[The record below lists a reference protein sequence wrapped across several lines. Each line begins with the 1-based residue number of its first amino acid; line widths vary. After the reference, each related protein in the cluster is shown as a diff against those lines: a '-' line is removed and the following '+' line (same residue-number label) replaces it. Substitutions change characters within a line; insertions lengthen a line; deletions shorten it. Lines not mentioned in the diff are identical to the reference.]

1 MATNDNNRTNRARTA
16 VAAKREAAK
25 ARVEAARAR
34 AEAAQAKAS
43 VITGGRAAGFF
54 NFIREQGVVGLA
66 IGLAIG
72 TAAGASVKSI
82 VDNLISPLVSLLTQ
96 GVELNTLKIVLKQ
109 ASDGSPE
116 VAIGWGAILSS
127 LITLAA
133 TALVVYFV
141 IKGAKL
147 DKLDKAKS

>member
-1 MATNDNNRTNRARTA
+1 MATKKPSKITTA
-16 VAAKREAAK
+16 AAAKREATK
-25 ARVEAARAR
+25 ARVEAAKAK
-34 AEAAQAKAS
+34 AEAAKARAS
-43 VITGGRAAGFF
+43 VISGGRAAGFF

-96 GVELNTLKIVLKQ
+96 GVELNTLKIVLKE
-109 ASDGSPE
+109 ASEGKPE
-116 VAIGWGAILSS
+116 VAIGWGAIVSS
-127 LITLAA
+127 LITLTA
-133 TALVVYFV
+133 TALIVYFV

-147 DKLDKAKS
+147 DKLDKKKD